1 MFPLDYAPKKC
12 YCVPNPGNKGGLTM
26 KKTIPVPLSILS
38 IPILLAAPYV
48 PLLFLS
54 RWTPEE
60 VYFFQPPPLLFR
72 FLWS

>member
-1 MFPLDYAPKKC
+1 
-12 YCVPNPGNKGGLTM
+12 M
-26 KKTIPVPLSILS
+26 KKTIPVPLSLLS

>member
-1 MFPLDYAPKKC
+1 
-12 YCVPNPGNKGGLTM
+12 M

-54 RWTPEE
+54 RWTPEL
-60 VYFFQPPPLLFR
+60 VPGISLRPSRQ
-72 FLWS
+72 SI

>member
-1 MFPLDYAPKKC
+1 
-12 YCVPNPGNKGGLTM
+12 M
-26 KKTIPVPLSILS
+26 KKTIPVPLSLLS

-54 RWTPEE
+54 RWTREE